1 MLAGALVFAICLSG
15 LGVQLYISTRNTM
28 LGGVDQELYAKGKFL
43 NDNFEKIQKFGGAGL
58 APPIAFPEAFQDPGL
73 IDPATKRLMQDTTV
87 LNRPRIF
94 GLDKKPLLVKID
106 EPFDLAGLEAAI
118 LGRQTMSTVVINQR
132 QIRVL
137 STPLKLNGKLA
148 LVGQVTS
155 DLSQTEAA
163 LRTLRNTMF
172 WFTPLV
178 VLASLV
184 GGLTLTSI
192 ALRPVKRIADAAEQI
207 EASSLDRRLPVASH
221 DEFGK
226 LSKTFNSLLE
236 RLQVA
241 FNRQSK
247 SLELQQRFTADASH
261 ELKTPLTALKTRIG
275 LARHLTDIDQVQIQ
289 LGIMDDIA
297 DRMKGLILGLLTLA
311 RAEEGK
317 LKLELEQ
324 KRASALIEA
333 AIKIGVPSAS
343 ASPKVSLT
351 EDPVLL
357 LDAALIAQ
365 ALANV
370 IQNGV
375 RYSKPGEPVV
385 IKGQRLGEN
394 FVFEIRD
401 SGAGIAAA
409 DQPHIFDRFYRSD
422 LHRSREAGGTGLGLA
437 IVKAIVDAHHGEIRV
452 DSTLGVGT
460 TFLITIPLDVSSLS
474 ES

>member
-1 MLAGALVFAICLSG
+1 MLSG
-15 LGVQLYISTRNTM
+15 
-28 LGGVDQELYAKGKFL
+28 VDAELYAKGKFL
-43 NDNFEKIQKFGGAGL
+43 NDNFEKIESFGKAGL
-58 APPIAFPEAFQDPGL
+58 APPMAFPEGFQEPGL

-94 GLDKKPLLVKID
+94 RLDKTPLLVQFD
-106 EPFDLAGLEAAI
+106 EPFDTVGLENG
-118 LGRQTMSTVVINQR
+118 LKGTKSMSTVEISGR
-132 QIRVL
+132 RIRVL
-137 STPLKLNGKLA
+137 SVPLNVNRKLA

-163 LRTLRNTMF
+163 LQTLRNTML

-178 VLASLV
+178 VLASLA

-192 ALRPVKRIADAAEQI
+192 ALRPVKIIADAAERI
-207 EASSLDRRLPVASH
+207 EATSLDRRLPVESN

-236 RLQVA
+236 RLQLA
-241 FNRQSK
+241 FDRQSK

-275 LARHLTDIDQVQIQ
+275 LARHLDDIDQVQTQ

-324 KRASALIEA
+324 KRARALIDS
-333 AIKIGVPSAS
+333 AIKIGVPSGATLPVVKL
-343 ASPKVSLT
+343 A

-357 LDAALIAQ
+357 LDAGLIAQ

-375 RYSKPGEPVV
+375 RYSKPGEPIV
-385 IKGQRLGEN
+385 IKGQRLGES

-437 IVKAIVDAHHGEIRV
+437 IVKAIIDAHHGDIRV

-460 TFLITIPLDVSSLS
+460 TFLITIPLDVSLS
-474 ES
+474 SEK